1 MEIKKI
7 LVKSKAAPI
16 FIRRRRRLSL
26 NQPYL
31 SGQLDQ

>member
-1 MEIKKI
+1 MVNGNKKNI
-7 LVKSKAAPI
+7 YSPI